1 MTSSEFGGQA
11 GPSRATTLGG
21 TSTTGSRVTPTPQ
34 AGPTAARDQ
43 PESTQSAH
51 LALPASPRA
60 SIMAATSN
68 TAPSTGS
75 NSTNVA
81 QHTSPHAPLQH
92 MGYPHTSDLAHYLT
106 VTFAPQVQPLADE
119 YTAKESARVFLEQLA
134 QQVSPGARLL
144 PFGSM
149 ANGFALRNS
158 DMDLCCIL
166 DKDQPLKPASGLVE
180 LLGSL
185 IEKETNFHVKML
197 PRARIPIIKL
207 TMPPTSSVPFG
218 MSCDIGFENR
228 LALENTRLLRTYSL
242 VDPRLRVLVLFLKV
256 WTKRRKINN
265 PYRGTLSSYG
275 FVLLVIHFL
284 AQVKKPPVLPN
295 LQQLPLTKT
304 VPLEELE
311 MDGNDV
317 TFFDDLDSLPNV
329 WQCTNQ
335 DNVGDLLI
343 EFFRYF
349 SKDFT
354 YNQSVISIRSE
365 VGCLTKESKG
375 WMHENDYDPDI
386 IIRDQYRLCIEDPF
400 QLDYNVGRTVTRD
413 GLYTIRGE
421 FMRAFRLL
429 TSRSSGH
436 WATII
441 NDVCEERDEQL
452 IQHPPV
458 DHRPSPRRRSA
469 PSPRVMPH
477 PGAGLPHPPPLVP
490 PPSGLPPTGVQDFRY
505 WAAINGVAPAGQ
517 GLDPRVFAR
526 DHPSSTST
534 DTLALDGSAVDDG
547 WDPVTGTTSYDSCPT
562 SPNHLA
568 SASFGGSMYRPSQSS
583 LRSPMQHSQAP
594 DGSMSSHRSNGQQ
607 SAGNGANAPSLERR
621 SSWDGTGSATGSSAS
636 YNLHRFFQNPSSSAD
651 TSSNASSSQGG
662 GSTSHV
668 VEPRS
673 AMTAP
678 SSPDLLPQNYY
689 SMGGFMH
696 GPGRPHYRYSGYPVG
711 SRLGS
716 LPTRSHYGSSHH
728 RMAWGPAPIFPEED
742 REAVALANSITFGSF
757 PSPASMRANGPYSPL
772 VGSNAIGLSSNPI
785 DETRR
790 GGPPSQTNNGS
801 SVASPARSELS
812 LGANALDEEESAG
825 VRGRRLMND
834 TIVMPSPE
842 DVGFGL
848 NRQRGRSVPQV
859 RLGPDGRES
868 ILFGEI
874 KVTLPRADTDDSA
887 VADNYET
894 GDENAETSPQAG
906 AGSGVISKDGSP
918 TNTTTGAASAL
929 SPPTRTRNIPQLMT
943 HPPTPLKQAP
953 SFTSFS
959 PMPTT
964 PTPQSPTDFLPPF
977 ASPTTI
983 AEAAQ
988 GGATPFA
995 FTSLSPAQP
1004 QSTLFET
1011 DPVTKAVDQAQPTSS
1026 TTTRS
1031 PTSRSQTTNGTVL
1044 SSPKLVPVP
1053 TKSAYPSSSAPWTT
1067 VASAVDDSEP
1077 AADNAVNGSSRTEAS
1092 KNDSP
1097 IGDVET
1103 SISSLT
1109 LSAEDARLGGG
1120 DQGVD
1125 EFGGLSAG
1133 TGTAVPASGGDGRR
1147 GSGSKTKQM
1156 VVTSPT
1162 SSSTTVKRRDASRR

>member
-1 MTSSEFGGQA
+1 MPAHDFGPQA
-11 GPSRATTLGG
+11 GPSRRNGG
-21 TSTTGSRVTPTPQ
+21 TSAGARAPVTAQRATEVPQ
-34 AGPTAARDQ
+34 NPHEQA
-43 PESTQSAH
+43 QSAQ
-51 LALPASPRA
+51 LAQPHSPQDGSEAVDLSSVASAASHSAGVAQPASY
-60 SIMAATSN
+60 
-68 TAPSTGS
+68 AP
-75 NSTNVA
+75 
-81 QHTSPHAPLQH
+81 PMQH

-106 VTFAPQVQPLADE
+106 ATFAPQVQPLADE

-134 QQVSPGARLL
+134 QQVAPGARLL

-166 DKDQPLKPASGLVE
+166 DKDQPVKPASELVE

-295 LQQLPLTKT
+295 LQQLPLTKS
-304 VPLEELE
+304 VPLQELE
-311 MDGNDV
+311 LDGNDV
-317 TFFDDLDSLPNV
+317 TFFDDLDTLPQV
-329 WQCTNQ
+329 WQCTNY

-354 YNQSVISIRSE
+354 YNLSVISIRSE
-365 VGCLTKESKG
+365 AGCLTKESKG
-375 WMHENDYDPDI
+375 WLHDTEYDPDV

-441 NDVCEERDEQL
+441 NDVCEERDDQL
-452 IQHPPV
+452 MHHPPV

-469 PSPRVMPH
+469 PSPRMMPH
-477 PGAGLPHPPPLVP
+477 PGSGLPHPPPLVP

-505 WAAINGVAPAGQ
+505 WAALNGVAQSGQ
-517 GLDPRVFAR
+517 RLDPRVFAR
-526 DHPSSTST
+526 DRSAGGGAPG
-534 DTLALDGSAVDDG
+534 TLSLDGSAVDDS
-547 WDPVTGTTSYDSCPT
+547 WDPTTGTSSFESLPT
-562 SPNHLA
+562 SPVHLA
-568 SASFGGSMYRPSQSS
+568 SASFGGSWYRNPQSGMHS
-583 LRSPMQHSQAP
+583 PLQQPKTPVGSNTLR
-594 DGSMSSHRSNGQQ
+594 NGQEHP
-607 SAGNGANAPSLERR
+607 AANGSSAPSLERR
-621 SSWDGTGSATGSSAS
+621 SSWDGTGPATGSATS
-636 YNLHRFFQNPSSSAD
+636 YDLHRFFQNPSSSGK
-651 TSSNASSSQGG
+651 TSSNASSNQAGP
-662 GSTSHV
+662 TSHV

-689 SMGGFMH
+689 SIGGFMH

-716 LPTRSHYGSSHH
+716 LPTRSPYGSTHH

-757 PSPASMRANGPYSPL
+757 PAPASMRTNGPYSPL
-772 VGSNAIGLSSNPI
+772 VGNNTIGLSNGATDSIQNP
-785 DETRR
+785 T
-790 GGPPSQTNNGS
+790 GS
-801 SVASPARSELS
+801 SIASPARSELS
-812 LGANALDEEESAG
+812 LGANTMEEEESAG

-842 DVGFGL
+842 DVGFGV

-874 KVTLPRADTDDSA
+874 KVTLPRADTDESA
-887 VADNYET
+887 IV
-894 GDENAETSPQAG
+894 DEDAQAVGTS
-906 AGSGVISKDGSP
+906 SP
-918 TNTTTGAASAL
+918 SESTNLNASAL
-929 SPPTRTRNIPQLMT
+929 SPPSRARDIPQLRT

-953 SFTSFS
+953 SFTSFA
-959 PMPTT
+959 PMPST

-977 ASPTTI
+977 ASPTMI
-983 AEAAQ
+983 AELSGAGA
-988 GGATPFA
+988 GGGGSTALPFA
-995 FTSLSPAQP
+995 FTSLAQP
-1004 QSTLFET
+1004 QSALFEA
-1011 DPVTKAVDQAQPTSS
+1011 DPS
-1026 TTTRS
+1026 TNPASVSDVEATPNS
-1031 PTSRSQTTNGTVL
+1031 PLTNGTL

-1053 TKSAYPSSSAPWTT
+1053 VKTGSTTLNAPWTT
-1067 VASAVDDSEP
+1067 IASGEPDHVESPTTSSLSTVEVVDNVDDS
-1077 AADNAVNGSSRTEAS
+1077 
-1092 KNDSP
+1092 
-1097 IGDVET
+1097 IET
-1103 SISSLT
+1103 AISSMT
-1109 LSAEDARLGGG
+1109 LQDGSKGFREG
-1120 DQGVD
+1120 DSVD
-1125 EFGGLSAG
+1125 EFGSW
-1133 TGTAVPASGGDGRR
+1133 PASSGNGFGSSESGRR
-1147 GSGSKTKQM
+1147 LMTKTK
-1156 VVTSPT
+1156 SPAT
-1162 SSSTTVKRRDASRR
+1162 ASTTVKRKDARRAA